1 MTGSFGLPS
10 ETLASLR
17 DVFKKYDAIEEVVVY
32 GSRAKGNFRDN
43 SDIDLTLVGKKLTLS
58 LLLEVETEIDDL
70 LLPYKVD
77 LSIKDQIDNPNLI
90 EHIERVGQ
98 SFYSK

>member
-1 MTGSFGLPS
+1 MSGSFGLPP

-17 DVFKKYDAIEEVVVY
+17 AVFEKYDAIEEVVVY

-58 LLLEVETEIDDL
+58 LLLEIETEIDDL